1 MPIIKIDDK
10 DYDTE
15 TFSDEAKAQLQS
27 LQFVDQELAK
37 LQAQAAV
44 LQTARIAYAKALN
57 DALGTELV
65 FNGQCRSCIKAP
77 QSLAERL
84 QFESEWLHGLVL
96 FRGLAR
102 GLF

>member
-1 MPIIKIDDK
+1 MTIIKIDDK
-10 DYDTE
+10 DYDTD

-44 LQTARIAYAKALN
+44 MQTARIAYAKALN

-65 FNGQCRSCIKAP
+65 FNGQCCSFVIATY
-77 QSLAERL
+77 SLSERL
-84 QFESEWLHGLVL
+84 CLES
-96 FRGLAR
+96 
-102 GLF
+102 